1 MKYLKIKF
9 NLFYILLFIVL
20 KYVINNNN
28 INPYKV
34 LGVNKRA
41 SFDEIRQA
49 YKKKV
54 VEYHPD
60 KNINNPD
67 ILKVK
72 EKMRII
78 NNAYEVLK
86 EKNKD
91 NEKIENNDNMDNNN
105 EYNQDESND
114 DNLNTEERTVL
125 FIFTGLILFLFSKK
139 LKLIIMYI
147 IKIADISST
156 IAIIYIIISFI
167 FNDYFHHILFGF
179 DDTEFYIKLILSL
192 IIGILIYFNKS
203 NRICY

>member
-91 NEKIENNDNMDNNN
+91 NEKIENNDNMNNNN